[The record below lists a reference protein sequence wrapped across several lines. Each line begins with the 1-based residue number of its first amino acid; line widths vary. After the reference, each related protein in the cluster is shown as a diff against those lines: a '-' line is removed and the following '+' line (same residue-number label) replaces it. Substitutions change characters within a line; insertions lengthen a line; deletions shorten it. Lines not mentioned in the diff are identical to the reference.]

1 MEVLREYPE
10 DRAHNIDRPG
20 PSEDEFYEHQ
30 DLDLAY
36 LDSYVGDDQ
45 WAIKFETTGSI
56 ECDIDWI

>member
-56 ECDIDWI
+56 E